1 MEGISLIFDIM
12 QTVRET
18 LNEGRTPEQA
28 PERGSAAFLAA
39 IVALALTIA
48 SVVFFKVANASI
60 DRSIERETQE
70 TADIETSIAA
80 LEADHDVRAYGYY
93 QGAREEVERSIRLSM
108 AQKYLTEF
116 MRVSQKYGVDFT
128 GFSFSDGQI
137 TTSAVSQDRG
147 EVRFDAAEKV
157 SDMIAEYRTNRDDS
171 LFLLDPIMSLQGNSD
186 LRNFGIIFRID
197 ETEALKVPETASGAT
212 APRRI
217 QEPSAATG
225 SSVDA
230 LR

>member
-1 MEGISLIFDIM
+1 M

-18 LNEGRTPEQA
+18 LNGGHSPEQA
-28 PERGSAAFLAA
+28 PERGSVAFVAS
-39 IVALALTIA
+39 IVVLALTIA

-93 QGAREEVERSIRLSM
+93 RGAREEVERSIRLSM

-116 MRVSQKYGVDFT
+116 IRISQKYGVDFT
-128 GFSFSDGQI
+128 GFSFSDGQV

-171 LFLLDPIMSLQGNSD
+171 LFLLDPILSLQGNSD
-186 LRNFGIIFRID
+186 LRNFGIVFHVD
-197 ETEALKVPETASGAT
+197 EAEALKAFDTSSGAT
-212 APRRI
+212 APRRVL
-217 QEPSAATG
+217 EPSSDTG
-225 SSVDA
+225 AVVEP